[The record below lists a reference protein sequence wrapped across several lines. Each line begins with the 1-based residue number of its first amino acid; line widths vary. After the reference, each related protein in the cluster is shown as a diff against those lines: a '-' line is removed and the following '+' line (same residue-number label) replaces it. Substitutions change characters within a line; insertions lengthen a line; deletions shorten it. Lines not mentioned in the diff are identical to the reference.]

1 MLYKIRFWM
10 YWIRYMMATSA
21 AAKTAEPSTLF
32 LVNIIKSPTTTI
44 TRKKRAI
51 AEINKKRLQYFLP
64 KGPNKEFIYT

>member
-1 MLYKIRFWM
+1 MI
-10 YWIRYMMATSA
+10 ATNE
-21 AAKTAEPSTLF
+21 AAKTAEPSTF
-32 LVNIIKSPTTTI
+32 FFVNIRRTPTTTI